1 MYRFILFLLLIPAL
15 ASAAKPNLLLITI
28 DTLRADRV
36 GAYGRQDARTPN
48 LDALAQKSLL
58 FEQAFCQAPLTLPSH
73 TSLLTGR
80 YPFHHGVRDNAGALS
95 ERETTLAEILKQ
107 NGYHTYAAIG
117 GFPLDHRFGLS
128 QGFDIYNDELPHERH
143 HPLDFGSERGADAV
157 VRAVAQ
163 FKLTPP
169 FFLWVHFY
177 DPHAPYQ
184 NGGYEGE
191 IAFVD
196 SQVGKLLKLLPLEN
210 TIMAVAGD
218 HGESLGEH
226 GEWTHRIFIYDSTMH
241 VPFWI
246 SAPGVQPSRIRQQ
259 ARLIDFAPTVL
270 SLMEIQTSTP
280 MDGEVLPSK
289 TASPAVIESMFPQ
302 LQLGWSPLLGVRT
315 EEWKYIEA
323 PHPELYDLRNDPRE
337 TTNLFAKRPDI
348 VKKLRPLVPVSTK
361 NSVSAPVDPET
372 AERLASLG
380 YVSGGAAGSG
390 IDPKDRIG
398 IWNEIEQAVDLEK
411 SNAQAAVSVLEK
423 ARKADP
429 QNPMILN
436 ILAEKYAGA
445 GKLKEAE
452 QILSELLKR
461 DPTNTLAL
469 SRMARLQLRMGHPT
483 DAKRLSENLL
493 ASSPSSGEAHVVAA
507 QACLSLRDFRCA
519 EQHLLVVL
527 KIDPLDQESRADLGN
542 LYLQQDN
549 NAAAEMQF
557 RLVLKTDPQ
566 NLQALNGLG
575 TVAYSA
581 KMYTDCEAF
590 LQRALK
596 LQPGD
601 PQTRMNMALLY
612 SQTGRAAQAAALYRE
627 VLDSPQTPPD
637 WKQEAAQRL
646 KELKE

>member
-1 MYRFILFLLLIPAL
+1 MYRFILFLLLTPTL

-28 DTLRADRV
+28 DTLRADRL
-36 GAYGRQDARTPN
+36 GAYGRKDAHTPN

-58 FEQAFCQAPLTLPSH
+58 FEQAVCEAPLTLPSH

-80 YPFHHGVRDNAGALS
+80 YPYHHGVRDNAGALS

-117 GFPLDHRFGLS
+117 GFPLDHRFGLN
-128 QGFDIYNDELPHERH
+128 QGFDVYNDELPHERH
-143 HPLDFGSERGADAV
+143 HPLDFGSERPADAV
-157 VRAVAQ
+157 VNAVAQ
-163 FKLTPP
+163 IKLSPP

-177 DPHAPYQ
+177 DPHAPYH

-196 SQVGKLLKLLPLEN
+196 SQVGKMLKLLPLEN
-210 TIMAVAGD
+210 TIVAVAGD

-226 GEWTHRIFIYDSTMH
+226 GEWTHRIFIYDSTLH

-246 SAPGVQPSRIRQQ
+246 SAPRVQPSRIRQQ

-270 SLMEIQTSTP
+270 SLMQIKTSIG

-289 TASPAVIESMFPQ
+289 NAQPAVIESLFPQ

-323 PHPELYDLRNDPRE
+323 PHPELYDLRSDPGE
-337 TTNLFAKRPDI
+337 TTNLFASRPDV
-348 VKKLRPLVPVSTK
+348 VKKLRPLVPASHV

-380 YVSGGAAGSG
+380 YVSGGTAGSS
-390 IDPKDRIG
+390 IDPKDRIAV
-398 IWNEIEQAVDLEK
+398 WNEIEQAVDLEK
-411 SNAQAAVSVLEK
+411 SNAQAAVAVLEK

-445 GKLKEAE
+445 EKLKEAE
-452 QILSELLKR
+452 QILTELLKR
-461 DPTNTLAL
+461 DPSNTLAL
-469 SRMARLQLRMGHPT
+469 SRMAHLQLRMGHP
-483 DAKRLSENLL
+483 AEARRLAEKLL
-493 ASSPSSGEAHVVAA
+493 AANPAAAETHIVAA
-507 QACLSLRDFRCA
+507 QACLSLRNFKCA
-519 EQHLLVVL
+519 EQHLLLVVQ
-527 KIDPLDQESRADLGN
+527 IDPLDQESRMDLGN

-549 NAAAEMQF
+549 NAAAEKQF
-557 RLVLKTDPQ
+557 KVVLNTDPQ

-575 TVAYSA
+575 TIAYEA
-581 KMYTDCEAF
+581 KQYSDCEAW
-590 LQRALK
+590 LKKALN
-596 LQPGD
+596 LQPAD
-601 PQTRMNMALLY
+601 PQTKMNMALLY
-612 SQTGRAAQAAALYRE
+612 SQTGRVTQAAALYHE
-627 VLDSPQTPPD
+627 VMTSPQTPAD

-646 KELKE
+646 KELNE